1 MMKNIDA
8 WLNTV
13 TMYRLTVY
21 VLIGLLAAAAGLSAA
36 RIMGLDPFALLFT
49 AGFLVAACWASN
61 ALLAR
66 VFGVPANVESS
77 YITALILALIVQP
90 LAGYA
95 DLPALALLAVL
106 AMASKYVV
114 APFRR
119 HIFNPVALA
128 AVLWGLMLDREPT
141 WWLAALP
148 MLPFVTVG
156 GLLIVRKMRREAM
169 AATFIAAAV
178 AITLVLSVAAG
189 NDVFSALGQTVIESP
204 LLFFAFFILTEPVTL
219 PPTRPLQIIYGAL
232 TGILFAPELHIG
244 QLAFTPESAMLVGNL
259 FSYAVSAKKKL
270 VLKLARKEH
279 IGADVWDF
287 IFAVDRPLSFVPG
300 QYMEWTLGHPDPDSR
315 GNRRY
320 FTMASSP
327 TELEVRVGVKIPE
340 RPSSYKR
347 AMLEMEAGTTMVA
360 GQLAGDFTIP
370 RDAGQ
375 PLVFIAGGIGITPFR
390 SIVHDL
396 LDRKERR
403 TLTLLYSNRHA
414 DEIAYTDVFERA
426 SREIG
431 LRTIYTLTDAAHAPA
446 GWAGSLGRIDAALIR
461 AEIPDY
467 AGRMFYL
474 SGPNAMVEGF
484 ERTLLDMGVSPGKI
498 RKDFFPGF
506 A

>member
-66 VFGVPANVESS
+66 VFGVPANVESF

-106 AMASKYVV
+106 AMASKYVI

-270 VLKLARKEH
+270 VLTLARKEH

-446 GWAGSLGRIDAALIR
+446 GWSGSLGRIDAALIR

-484 ERTLLDMGVSPGKI
+484 ERTLLDMGVSPSRI

>member
-21 VLIGLLAAAAGLSAA
+21 VLIGLLAAAAGLSVA

-446 GWAGSLGRIDAALIR
+446 GWSGSLGRIDAALIR

-484 ERTLLDMGVSPGKI
+484 ERTLLDMGVSPSRI

>member
-1 MMKNIDA
+1 MIKSVDA

-21 VLIGLLAAAAGLSAA
+21 VLVGLLAAAAGLSAV

-106 AMASKYVV
+106 AMASKYLI
-114 APFRR
+114 APFRK
-119 HIFNPVALA
+119 HVFNPVALA

-148 MLPFVTVG
+148 MLPFVAVA
-156 GLLIVRKMRREAM
+156 GLLVVRKLQRGVMV
-169 AATFIAAAV
+169 AAFIAAALAATV
-178 AITLVLSVAAG
+178 VVSLASRGDVLA
-189 NDVFSALGQTVIESP
+189 ALGQTVIESP
-204 LLFFAFFILTEPVTL
+204 LLFFAFFILTEPITM

-244 QLAFTPESAMLVGNL
+244 PLAFTPEAAMLVGNL

-287 IFAVDRPLSFVPG
+287 IFAVDRPLSFAPG

-327 TELEVRVGVKIPE
+327 TESEVRVGVKIPE
-340 RPSSYKR
+340 RASSYKR
-347 AMLEMEAGTTMVA
+347 AMLAMEAGSTMVA

-370 RDAGQ
+370 RDAAQ

-390 SIVHDL
+390 SIIHDL

-403 TLTLLYSNRHA
+403 AITLLYSNRTA
-414 DEIAYTDVFERA
+414 DELAYTDVFERA
-426 SREIG
+426 GREIG
-431 LRTIYTLTDAAHAPA
+431 LRTIYTLTDPSRAPR
-446 GWAGSLGRIDAALIR
+446 GWAGRLGRIDAALIR

-474 SGPNAMVEGF
+474 SGPNTMVEGF
-484 ERTLLDMGVSPGKI
+484 ERTLLDMGVSPSRI

>member
-66 VFGVPANVESS
+66 VFGVPANVESF

-270 VLKLARKEH
+270 VLTLARKEH

-446 GWAGSLGRIDAALIR
+446 GWSGSLGRIDAALIR

-484 ERTLLDMGVSPGKI
+484 ERTLLDMGVSPSRI